1 MCSFLCCTLYSFCLV
16 PFVHL
21 RCAGLKCVSCT
32 GLSPQY
38 GDAVQERVL
47 GRPSCYPLKVL
58 LPFLSCLLCFV
69 FVVYKPAQ
77 YSLLLTY
84 FIEGVAGAGA
94 CPLVLVPGLPPRLF
108 EEWAAVCFIVAG
120 PFLPVLVSLICLYLS
135 SVYLFVVRD
144 ARDHLDSRGRMCLYA
159 HGPGRWPRSLFT
171 SPPNRPGVGTRLY
184 EKPSPGKPGINLLTA
199 TAVL

>member
-1 MCSFLCCTLYSFCLV
+1 MLFFVLYLVLFCLV

-32 GLSPQY
+32 ELSPQY
-38 GDAVQERVL
+38 GDAVQGRVL
-47 GRPSCYPLKVL
+47 GRPSCYPLKGL

-94 CPLVLVPGLPPRLF
+94 CPLVLVPGLPPLRGMGRSVF
-108 EEWAAVCFIVAG
+108 YCGW
-120 PFLPVLVSLICLYLS
+120 PVLTCTGQSYMPVLIEC
-135 SVYLFVVRD
+135 LFVRGSRCPGPPRLPWPHVFVRPRPRPL
-144 ARDHLDSRGRMCLYA
+144 APVSFYIPTEPPRG
-159 HGPGRWPRSLFT
+159 GDTP
-171 SPPNRPGVGTRLY
+171 
-184 EKPSPGKPGINLLTA
+184 I
-199 TAVL
+199 

>member
-1 MCSFLCCTLYSFCLV
+1 MLYLV
-16 PFVHL
+16 L
-21 RCAGLKCVSCT
+21 
-32 GLSPQY
+32 
-38 GDAVQERVL
+38 
-47 GRPSCYPLKVL
+47 
-58 LPFLSCLLCFV
+58 FLSCAFCLLEVRGLEVRLVYWVVTAVWRRGPGEGPWSAQLLLVEGGFSPFFLVCFVFV

-144 ARDHLDSRGRMCLYA
+144 ARDHLDSRGRICLYA

-184 EKPSPGKPGINLLTA
+184 EKPSPGKPGIEL
-199 TAVL
+199 